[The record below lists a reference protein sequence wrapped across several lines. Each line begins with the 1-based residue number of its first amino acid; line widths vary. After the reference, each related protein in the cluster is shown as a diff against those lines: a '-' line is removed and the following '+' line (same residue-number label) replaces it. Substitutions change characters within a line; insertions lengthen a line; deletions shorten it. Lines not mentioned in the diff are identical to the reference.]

1 MNAKPILNTILLSDN
16 QNRSTEKK
24 YNNTDDAYKSSLRVL
39 AIKKKG
45 ARQRINRRQWIS
57 ECAYYRAEARA
68 FEAGRE
74 LNDWLEAEKDYI
86 KMLVT
91 VYFSVLEEDGGMTI
105 ANLQQLAKAI
115 GVENP
120 EKLIQKT
127 ELVRAIQY
135 ISQQRSCFQSEINR
149 LCQDK
154 DCKWRTECKKLIAEW
169 MR

>member
-1 MNAKPILNTILLSDN
+1 MNAKPIANTILHSDH
-16 QNRSTEKK
+16 QNHSTQKK
-24 YNNTDDAYKSSLRVL
+24 YNISDAFNSSLRVL
-39 AIKKKG
+39 TIKKKG
-45 ARQRINRRQWIS
+45 TRQKINRHQWIS
-57 ECAYYRAEARA
+57 EAAYYRAEARA
-68 FEAGRE
+68 FKAGRE

-86 KMLVT
+86 KMMIT
-91 VYFSVLEEDGGMTI
+91 VYFSVFNEDGGITV

-120 EKLIQKT
+120 EYINQKT

-135 ISQQRSCFQSEINR
+135 ISQQRPCFQSEINR

-154 DCKWRTECKKLIAEW
+154 DCKWRTDCKKLIAEW